1 MRSQLLF
8 VGALL
13 CACVASAQAPAT
25 GATPPPAALTR
36 EPLPGRTNQKVE
48 RIEHEDA
55 GSRIEERRYGGQTER
70 ITVQPKNGM
79 PEYEVQPDA
88 STGRPADTRDG
99 PASAGGQRRWNV
111 LRF

>member
-1 MRSQLLF
+1 MRAPLPIVL
-8 VGALL
+8 ALL
-13 CACVASAQAPAT
+13 VATAAAAQAPAL
-25 GATPPPAALTR
+25 APSAPASLTR
-36 EPLPGRTNQKVE
+36 EPLEGRSNQKVE

-79 PEYEVQPDA
+79 PEYEVAPDA
-88 STGRPADTRDG
+88 NRPGDTRDG
-99 PASAGGQRRWNV
+99 PASAAGRQRWNV